1 MPKTEDYLALEGAI
15 NQAFQESLTP
25 FEAFRLL
32 QSGHERF
39 LNHLTHRRSR
49 GNLLADAAT
58 GQYPYAAVLGCID
71 SRVPVEEVFDAAF
84 GDMFVARVAG
94 NTVSSDIL
102 GSLEYA
108 CKYAGAKLILVLG
121 HTKCGAVQGAWSKLE
136 DGHITDLLLHI
147 EPAVRAVQSVRGTE
161 PSDDNL
167 NACVEANVSHTVEQI
182 REKSTILSGMEAAG
196 EIAVVGGL
204 YDVST
209 GRVEFVV
216 QPSWAVETETA

>member
-1 MPKTEDYLALEGAI
+1 MPKTEDYLALDGAI
-15 NQAFQESLTP
+15 NEAFQASLTP
-25 FEAFRLL
+25 WEAFRLL

-49 GNLLADAAT
+49 GNLLADAAS

-94 NTVSSDIL
+94 NTVSDDIL

-121 HTKCGAVQGAWSKLE
+121 HTKCGAVTGAWSHLV
-136 DGHITDLLLHI
+136 DGHITGLLAHI
-147 EPAVRAVQSVRGTE
+147 EPAVKATQAERGTE
-161 PSDDNL
+161 PTDENL
-167 NACVEANVSHTVEQI
+167 TACVTANVSHTVDEI
-182 REKSTILSGMEAAG
+182 RRRSTILSEMDADGR
-196 EIAVVGGL
+196 IAIVGGL

-209 GRVEFVV
+209 GRVEFVNV
-216 QPSWAVETETA
+216 PASVLA

>member
-1 MPKTEDYLALEGAI
+1 MPKTEDYLALDGAI
-15 NQAFQESLTP
+15 NAAFQASLTP
-25 FEAFRLL
+25 WEAFRLL

-49 GNLLADAAT
+49 GNLLADAAA

-94 NTVSSDIL
+94 NTVSNDIL

-136 DGHITDLLLHI
+136 DGHITGLLEHI
-147 EPAVRAVQSVRGTE
+147 APAVQATQAERGTE
-161 PSDDNL
+161 PTEENL
-167 NACVEANVSHTVEQI
+167 HACVAANVHHTVEEI
-182 REKSTILSGMEAAG
+182 RKRSAILAEMEAEG
-196 EIAVVGGL
+196 RIAVVGGL
-204 YDVST
+204 YDVSS
-209 GRVEFVV
+209 GQVEFVDV
-216 QPSWAVETETA
+216 PQGAEV